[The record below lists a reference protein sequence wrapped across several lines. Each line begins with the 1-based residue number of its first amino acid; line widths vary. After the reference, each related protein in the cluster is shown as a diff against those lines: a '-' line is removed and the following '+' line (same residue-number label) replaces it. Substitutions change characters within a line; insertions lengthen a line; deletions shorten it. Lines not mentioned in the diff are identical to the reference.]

1 MRIPN
6 KSLLCTIFSDKNM
19 LALLVDVT
27 ESMWSTTDEN
37 IERLHGLIVR
47 STSDYFGHDEY
58 LSICDKVAKL
68 SGSVT
73 RSDNGPRCRLV
84 TRGCLPR
91 KIFAMGCC
99 GG

>member
-37 IERLHGLIVR
+37 IERLHGLMVR
-47 STSDYFGHDEY
+47 SASDYFGHDEY
-58 LSICDKVAKL
+58 LSICDKVARL

-73 RSDNGPRCRLV
+73 RSDNVPQCRCV
-84 TRGCLPR
+84 IRGYPPH
-91 KIFAMGCC
+91 KIFAMGYC